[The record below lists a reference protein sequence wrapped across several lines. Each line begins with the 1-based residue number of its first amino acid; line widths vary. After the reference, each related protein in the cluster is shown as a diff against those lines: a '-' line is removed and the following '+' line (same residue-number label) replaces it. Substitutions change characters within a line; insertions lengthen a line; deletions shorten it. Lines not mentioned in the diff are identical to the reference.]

1 MQLIITARHFD
12 ITEGIKDHIRDKIN
26 KFERYLKK
34 IIEVHVVLS
43 IEHERQLAEIILKGS
58 DVKLMAKDETGNMYS
73 SIDSVASKIEHQ
85 LRDYKDK
92 LKHHKRKPLKKE
104 ESFIEQEAQIPL
116 IIEDKRN
123 LDKPMSPEE
132 AMLELDVQGLEFL
145 VFKDS
150 NDNKK
155 KVMYRRRDNNYGL
168 IIAD

>member
-12 ITEGIKDHIRDKIN
+12 ITEGIKDHIRDKVD

-34 IIEVHVVLS
+34 IIEIHVILS
-43 IEHERQLAEIILKGS
+43 IEHERQIAEIILKSS
-58 DVKLMAKDETGNMYS
+58 DVRLMAKDESGNMYS
-73 SIDSVASKIEHQ
+73 SIDSVAHKIEHQ
-85 LRDYKDK
+85 LRDHKDRM
-92 LKHHKRKPLKKE
+92 KHHKRKPLKKE
-104 ESFIEQEAQIPL
+104 ESFAEQEEQIPL

-123 LDKPMSPEE
+123 LEKPMSPEE

-150 NDNKK
+150 NDSQK
-155 KVMYRRRDNNYGL
+155 KVIYRRRDNNYGL